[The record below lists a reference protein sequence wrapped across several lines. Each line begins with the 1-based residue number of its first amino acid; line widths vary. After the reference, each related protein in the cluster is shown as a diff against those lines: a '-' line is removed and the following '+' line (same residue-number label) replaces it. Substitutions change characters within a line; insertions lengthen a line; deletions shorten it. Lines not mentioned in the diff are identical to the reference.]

1 MTKEKDRFE
10 ELLVESF
17 YVAIDAADPH
27 KVVPPHIPSTFQGD
41 VVVVGAGKA
50 AASMAAAVE
59 QAWPEKDL
67 TGVVI
72 TRHGHS
78 EETHK
83 IHSGQIKLG
92 SNAED
97 DGSARPSERGQLAA
111 CLDFGRRLQSSFSSC
126 RRRHH

>member
-50 AASMAAAVE
+50 AARMAGGAGLAGKRFNGRGDY
-59 QAWPEKDL
+59 AP
-67 TGVVI
+67 
-72 TRHGHS
+72 
-78 EETHK
+78 
-83 IHSGQIKLG
+83 
-92 SNAED
+92 
-97 DGSARPSERGQLAA
+97 RP
-111 CLDFGRRLQSSFSSC
+111 FGGDS
-126 RRRHH
+126 

>member
-1 MTKEKDRFE
+1 
-10 ELLVESF
+10 
-17 YVAIDAADPH
+17 
-27 KVVPPHIPSTFQGD
+27 
-41 VVVVGAGKA
+41 
-50 AASMAAAVE
+50 MAAAVE

-83 IHSGQIKLG
+83 IQVLGASPSDSGQIKLG

-97 DGSARPSERGQLAA
+97 DGIELDHLKEGSC
-111 CLDFGRRLQSSFSSC
+111 CLP
-126 RRRHH
+126 